1 MERNYVKPEIIVVPL
16 ESEHLLAATEPT
28 MRTENELHGCFT
40 EDTESL
46 SKSHGGSMSWDDE
59 EE

>member
-1 MERNYVKPEIIVVPL
+1 MERNYVKPEITVMPL

-28 MRTENELHGCFT
+28 MRTGNCIHEYFIEN
-40 EDTESL
+40 TESL